1 MHAKP
6 QTAAL
11 SILLAVALMGCDK
24 KTPKPVLTQIAP
36 GTLAASDAP
45 DSAKELHSEWKASDI
60 HTHLSPA
67 AYPLAVRAMDT
78 SRILRVVNMSGGS
91 TPEFRRANL
100 NAADA
105 YPGRIALFFNLDWQR
120 VNAPDFGKMMAEE
133 LEAAVH
139 AGYTGIKIAK
149 HLGLGARDADGN
161 LIA

>member
-24 KTPKPVLTQIAP
+24 KTPKPVPTQIAP

-67 AYPLAVRAMDT
+67 ACPLVILAMHT
-78 SRILRVVNMSGGS
+78 SRILRVANMSGEWTLGY
-91 TPEFRRANL
+91 RRSHA
-100 NAADA
+100 NAATE
-105 YPGRIALFFNLDWQR
+105 YLGCVALLFNLGR
-120 VNAPDFGKMMAEE
+120 VQHRP
-133 LEAAVH
+133 
-139 AGYTGIKIAK
+139 
-149 HLGLGARDADGN
+149 
-161 LIA
+161 